1 MNQKYYS
8 QDLNKIVDSH
18 CHLDFKEFDD
28 DRDKIISKA
37 KMTNVNY
44 FLTISVNLEDFK
56 NVYKVTQKYDNIWCT
71 TGIHPNNVSP
81 KINPIQLESIQSK
94 ILANLKNKK
103 VVGLGE
109 TGLDFFRGEE
119 NRTNQIESF
128 MLHLFLSGDKK
139 YPTIVHTRDA
149 DDDTINCLNESV
161 KKYSSTGLIHCFT
174 STKQFAKKALDNGF
188 FISFSGIITFKNAS
202 DLVEVVKYVPLDKL
216 LVETDSPYLAPVP
229 YRGKRN
235 EPAYVTYIA
244 QRGAEIFNTSYENFA
259 HQLEKNFDRLFPK
272 ATAYRSE

>member
-1 MNQKYYS
+1 MVEINKNGASNISMNTMA
-8 QDLNKIVDSH
+8 
-18 CHLDFKEFDD
+18 KE
-28 DRDKIISKA
+28 KP
-37 KMTNVNY
+37 
-44 FLTISVNLEDFK
+44 
-56 NVYKVTQKYDNIWCT
+56 DNIK
-71 TGIHPNNVSP
+71 NN
-81 KINPIQLESIQSK
+81 
-94 ILANLKNKK
+94 K

-109 TGLDFFRGEE
+109 TGLDFFRGKE

-188 FISFSGIITFKNAS
+188 YISFSGIITFKNAI
-202 DLVEVVKYVPLDKL
+202 DLVDVVKYIPLDKI

-229 YRGKRN
+229 FRGKRN
-235 EPAYVTYIA
+235 EPSYVNYT
-244 QRGAEIFNTSYENFA
+244 
-259 HQLEKNFDRLFPK
+259 LEKISQIKNIKKDELTKITTKNFFTLFSK
-272 ATAYRSE
+272 IKNDYRD